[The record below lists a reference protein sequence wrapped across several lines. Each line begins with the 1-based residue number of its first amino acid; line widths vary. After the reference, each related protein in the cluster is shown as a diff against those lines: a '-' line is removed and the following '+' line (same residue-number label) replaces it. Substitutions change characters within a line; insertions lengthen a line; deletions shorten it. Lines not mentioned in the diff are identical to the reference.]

1 VPAHIEIWLGGGKNV
16 VALAGAQVTVGRSS
30 TNDIVLDDP
39 AASRRHAL
47 LERLAAGW
55 WIHDLGSL
63 NGTLVNGRPVDREAP
78 LYSGDEIVVG
88 ATRLVY
94 RSDAVP

>member
-1 VPAHIEIWLGGGKNV
+1 M
-16 VALAGAQVTVGRSS
+16 ALTGARVTIGRSS
-30 TNDIVLDDP
+30 SNDIVLDDP

-63 NGTLVNGRPVDREAP
+63 NGTLVNGKPVHREAP
-78 LYSGDEIVVG
+78 LYSGDEIMVG
-88 ATRLVY
+88 ETKIVY
-94 RSDAVP
+94 RSDATATAG